1 MKPQGGLKA
10 AEEEQVM
17 ETELAKLAGRKHGP
31 PYEEALSLSSRQAR
45 TAQSILERI
54 GGRKL
59 CLIVWRSTP
68 FPLRLISFVYGLAVY
83 RGLLATSKSLCDLR
97 TLHIEKYRSS
107 RSFRLLRPRYHR
119 VRRLLSSLGVEES
132 VPLN

>member
-1 MKPQGGLKA
+1 
-10 AEEEQVM
+10 M
-17 ETELAKLAGRKHGP
+17 ETELGNSAGGKHGP
-31 PYEEALSLSSRQAR
+31 PYEEVLSLSSRQAR
-45 TAQSILERI
+45 TAQSILDTV

-97 TLHIEKYRSS
+97 TLHMEKYHSS
-107 RSFRLLRPRYHR
+107 WSFRLLRPRYHK
-119 VRRLLSSLGVEES
+119 VRRLLDSLGVGEG